1 MSQKFI
7 LNDFENSS
15 KQLQELINNNK
26 EKLDN
31 LLLQKNKTYNNFCVP
46 YQLMQEELEV
56 FTTPIFH
63 IDSVQNSELS
73 QKVYSE
79 CLPILSVYGTKLS
92 QNEDL
97 FSAIK
102 DIKSNEQD
110 SLNIEQNKVLENEIR
125 DFKLGGC
132 GLSDDIKKQLED
144 INLELGELSKDFSQN
159 ILDATNSWEMICT
172 EEDVKEL
179 PQSDKNSAK
188 FEDDKGIVKYKFTLQ
203 MPSYISY
210 ITYGNNRSKREDIYK
225 AYCTRAPQNEDLIEK
240 ILSLKTKK
248 AKLLGFSSYSQYSIE
263 SKMASKEEDVVDFL
277 EKLASF
283 SKQKAKEELKEVV
296 SLAKKLDNLDD
307 MQSYDLAYYSEKLKQ
322 EQYSIDE
329 EYYKPYFE
337 QDSVVNGLFEFLY
350 KLFNI
355 KFTQIQEDSWNEK
368 VKIFEIHEENKYI
381 GKIFL
386 DLEARTEK
394 RGGAWM
400 HNWHNKYNID
410 KNVQTPS
417 AFVVCNFPASSKEQ
431 KSLLRHSDVVTLFH
445 EMGHALHHLLSK
457 VNEPFVSGING
468 VAWDTVEFPSQFL
481 EYFSFSKEVLKIFAK
496 HYQTK
501 EVLDDEAIN
510 KLIKARNFQ
519 SALST
524 IRQVE
529 FALFDFKLYQSAKT
543 KQEVQDLLD
552 DIRNK
557 YSVLTPPS
565 YNKFQNGFSHI
576 FAGGYSAGYYSY
588 KWAEVLSADA
598 FYLFKQ
604 DGVFNTG
611 LAKSYKNI
619 ILGLGGSKDM
629 NQLYL
634 SFAKREAKVESLL
647 KIDDIIS

>member
-15 KQLQELINNNK
+15 KQLQELINKNK

-31 LLLQKNKTYNNFCVP
+31 LLLLKNKTYNNFCVP

-63 IDSVQNSELS
+63 IDSVQNSDLS

-79 CLPILSVYGTKLS
+79 CLPILSVYGTQLS

-97 FSAIK
+97 FSVIK
-102 DIKSNEQD
+102 DIKLNEQD
-110 SLNIEQNKVLENEIR
+110 TLNIEQNKVLENEIR

-132 GLSDDIKKQLED
+132 GLSNDIKKQLED

-159 ILDATNSWEMICT
+159 ILDATNSWEMIC
-172 EEDVKEL
+172 EEDDVKEL

-188 FEDDKGIVKYKFTLQ
+188 FEDNGITKYKFTLQ

-240 ILSLKTKK
+240 ILLLKTKK
-248 AKLLGFSSYSQYSIE
+248 SKLLGFASYSEYSIE
-263 SKMASKEEDVVDFL
+263 SKMAASQDDVISFL

-283 SKQKAKEELKEVV
+283 SKQKAKEELNEVIQI
-296 SLAKKLDNLDD
+296 AKKLDNLEDI
-307 MQSYDLAYYSEKLKQ
+307 SAFDLAYYSEKLKQ

-355 KFTQIQEDSWNEK
+355 KFTQIQEESWNEK
-368 VKIFEIHEENKYI
+368 VKIFEIHEDDKYI

-386 DLEARTEK
+386 DLEARSDK
-394 RGGAWM
+394 SGGAWM

-410 KNVQTPS
+410 NNIQTPT
-417 AFVVCNFPASSKEQ
+417 AFVVCNFPASSTKQ

-445 EMGHALHHLLSK
+445 EMGHALHHLLSN

-496 HYQTK
+496 HYKTK

-510 KLIKARNFQ
+510 KLIKSRNFQ
-519 SALST
+519 SALGT

-557 YSVLTPPS
+557 YSVLMPPS

-604 DGVFNTG
+604 GDIFNTS
-611 LAKSYKNI
+611 LAKSYKDI
-619 ILGLGGSKDM
+619 ILGLGGSVDM
-629 NQLYL
+629 NELYL
-634 SFAKREAKVESLL
+634 SFASREAKVESLL

>member
-15 KQLQELINNNK
+15 KQLEELINNNK
-26 EKLDN
+26 EKLDK

-92 QNEDL
+92 QNEEL
-97 FSAIK
+97 FSTIK
-102 DIKSNEQD
+102 DIKSSEQD

-159 ILDATNSWEMICT
+159 LLDATNSWEMICT
-172 EEDVKEL
+172 EDDVKEL

-248 AKLLGFSSYSQYSIE
+248 AKLLGFTSYSAYSIE

-283 SKQKAKEELKEVV
+283 SKQKAKEELNEVL

-307 MQSYDLAYYSEKLKQ
+307 MQSYDLAYYSERLKQ

-400 HNWHNKYNID
+400 HNWHNKYNI
-410 KNVQTPS
+410 NNNIQTPS
-417 AFVVCNFPASSKEQ
+417 AFVVCNFPASSIDQE
-431 KSLLRHSDVVTLFH
+431 SLLRHSDVVTLFH

-481 EYFSFSKEVLKIFAK
+481 EYFSYEKEVLKIFAK
-496 HYQTK
+496 HYKTK

-604 DGVFNTG
+604 DGVFNTS